1 MSVEPSDSISEVWTR
16 WQGHVVN
23 GAFPLG
29 RCLGSSDHSGVFLTR
44 AAARGLAEVAIKLIP
59 ANRALAELQ
68 LPRWKRAGAL
78 AHPHLL
84 RLLEWGGCQL
94 DGLPYLYAVMEYADQ
109 TLAQLLLQRALTED
123 EAREML
129 LPTLNALAFLHGQDL
144 VQGALKPANILVVGD
159 QLKLATDTIRRA
171 GDGTRS
177 TDTLTAYD
185 PPEARQGRSSPATD
199 IWALGLSLF
208 EALTRRLPS
217 GLGEPGDAVVLPPD
231 FSPAFREVVSGCLS
245 PNPQDRPSLTELA
258 AWSQGRAAGSGSAAT
273 IQPAALVVPE
283 TRTPEPAP
291 PQSAPPQVAPD
302 PAAPAPSMA
311 VSLKARA
318 WPAVMLG
325 AVVLLAL
332 AWIVIRML
340 STSPAPPPPRVQAPG
355 GSASQIAGVAAPVTA
370 DSATK
375 PGPGGVSTS
384 PAALHQVIPDIP
396 WSARRTIRGH
406 IKVWVRVVIG
416 QDGSVFAAVADR
428 SGPSRYFQ
436 RVALE
441 AARRWTFPPVDTPPR
456 RLMQIQFDFSRD
468 GTTGRAV
475 TLH

>member
-1 MSVEPSDSISEVWTR
+1 
-16 WQGHVVN
+16 
-23 GAFPLG
+23 
-29 RCLGSSDHSGVFLTR
+29 
-44 AAARGLAEVAIKLIP
+44 
-59 ANRALAELQ
+59 
-68 LPRWKRAGAL
+68 
-78 AHPHLL
+78 
-84 RLLEWGGCQL
+84 L
-94 DGLPYLYAVMEYADQ
+94 DGLPYLYIVMEYADQ
-109 TLAQLLLQRALTED
+109 TLAQLLLHRALTED

-159 QLKLATDTIRRA
+159 QLKLASDTIRRA
-171 GDGTRS
+171 GDGAMS

-185 PPEARQGRSSPATD
+185 PPEARQGRSSPAGD
-199 IWALGLSLF
+199 IWALGVGLF

-217 GLGEPGDAVVLPPD
+217 GLREPAGAIVLPPD
-231 FSPAFREVVSGCLS
+231 FPPAFREVVIGCLS
-245 PNPQDRPSLTELA
+245 HNPQDRPSLTELA
-258 AWSQGRAAGSGSAAT
+258 AWSSGRAAGSGPAAT
-273 IQPAALVVPE
+273 IQPAALVPPE

-291 PQSAPPQVAPD
+291 PQSAPPPQAAPD
-302 PAAPAPSMA
+302 AAPPAPSMA
-311 VSLKARA
+311 PSPKKRA

-332 AWIVIRML
+332 AWSVIRLL
-340 STSPAPPPPRVQAPG
+340 STSPAPPPAPRVQAPG
-355 GSASQIAGVAAPVTA
+355 GSASQTAAVAAPVTA
-370 DSATK
+370 DSTTK
-375 PGPGGVSTS
+375 PGPSGVSTS

-406 IKVWVRVVIG
+406 IKIWVRVVIA

-436 RVALE
+436 RLALE
-441 AARRWTFPPVDTPPR
+441 AARKWTFPPVDTPPR
-456 RLMQIQFDFSRD
+456 RVMQIQFDFSRD